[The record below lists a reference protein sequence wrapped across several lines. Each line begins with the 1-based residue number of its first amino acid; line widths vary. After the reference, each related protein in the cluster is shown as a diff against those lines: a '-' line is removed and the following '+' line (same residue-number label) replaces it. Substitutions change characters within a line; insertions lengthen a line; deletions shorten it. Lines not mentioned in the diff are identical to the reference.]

1 MDRMD
6 PRLDIPT
13 VLARLDR
20 IQTLTD
26 ELTKARGD
34 LAEQQDIADR
44 IRREIEAVKTT
55 LQAWTIRSA

>member
-1 MDRMD
+1 MDRT
-6 PRLDIPT
+6 DIPP

-26 ELTKARGD
+26 QLTKARGD

-44 IRREIEAVKTT
+44 IRREIEAVKATM
-55 LQAWTIRSA
+55 QIWSISS